1 MSGKLDRQL
10 ISSPKGKDA
19 SAASS
24 SKLPGGIYVFYF
36 LAIVLGSDYT
46 IYLSSAPYFFAR
58 IAAHKLNETSVN
70 CSLASF
76 YGENSTY
83 VSQGTDDYN
92 LTLTIWSLGQFIG
105 CLASIFMPPKLN
117 NRNCYLLFVALSAIG
132 NIMYSLADPA
142 FVGHS
147 SLAFVGKF
155 INGFGDGSIAL
166 GMSYLP
172 LYAPMAKKAEALVN
186 YRTFVSVGTAIGCAI
201 SMSLAQAVSE
211 TAPCLNPGNLCTLI
225 SAGLFVCAWAG
236 GFAINTKK
244 PPTKGMKSFDKSFA
258 AIFWICL
265 NFFRGFC
272 TNIGNAFV
280 PTYAYDTTGLS
291 SFMSSALS
299 DIVLLGCYI
308 SSFVWSFAVTAAG
321 CVRWNQF
328 CCNKPCEMA
337 VSAKNRCCGRPND
350 GAAAFDTQDRI
361 EVERLDYASYA
372 GNSDS
377 DDSDE
382 YKSVYAG
389 HNEDQLEHRTKEK
402 RPLSFY
408 FKRRNIARS
417 TLLNS
422 VRTASFMSI
431 ICLLFMYV
439 TMVDTPHSVSAFG
452 CLSFSFLSLLLTSIR
467 FFGSAHRSMVPE
479 ALANEKY
486 NDQAL
491 FITGAI
497 FFFGFTTMISVST
510 CDCCAHTCVVLCL
523 TLVVWTPCK
532 LQAAAVPIFKNVIP
546 RSSLSTMMPL
556 FKVSLD
562 LGKVAGPQ
570 WATFAQ
576 GMTLAGAEYKVSTDG
591 YVAVPIVSVTLRIA
605 GGDVGRDVVCLCS
618 CVCEQVDCWLRTTS
632 HHFPCHLHHL
642 TCNG

>member
-1 MSGKLDRQL
+1 MSGNLDRQL

-58 IAAHKLNETSVN
+58 IAAHKLNGTSVN

-83 VSQGTDDYN
+83 VAQGTDDYN

-201 SMSLAQAVSE
+201 SMSLAQAVSD

-291 SFMSSALS
+291 SFVSSALS

-431 ICLLFMYV
+431 ICLLFM
-439 TMVDTPHSVSAFG
+439 
-452 CLSFSFLSLLLTSIR
+452 

-497 FFFGFTTMISVST
+497 FFFGFTTMVS
-510 CDCCAHTCVVLCL
+510 
-523 TLVVWTPCK
+523 
-532 LQAAAVPIFKNVIP
+532 AAAVPIFKNVIP

-591 YVAVPIVSVTLRIA
+591 WIVGYVPPVIIFLVIFIILLAMGDKLSKPA
-605 GGDVGRDVVCLCS
+605 QGGSGTGSGPGGGPGGQTFDGSPKNRTRDISLKATSSRRLVLGH
-618 CVCEQVDCWLRTTS
+618 QPPKATTTAS
-632 HHFPCHLHHL
+632 TNHRFGDISEANERSTSPLGFNEDDL
-642 TCNG
+642 